1 MNNIKMANQPTAALG
16 SHHQKP
22 ETRNCKRRSRRVA
35 SALCLVAAALALSS
49 AVARAQ
55 QSGTWTA
62 DSDGN
67 WSDTT
72 KWSGG
77 LVATGATYSAIFNFD
92 IGANHTVTLDTPV
105 TIGTVIVGDT
115 GGNSL
120 WTLSTANGSVLT
132 LDNGLNIPM
141 IRAVQAGTGFR
152 CDVVIAGTNGF
163 QGPDTQD
170 GVLALG
176 ATNTYTGDTVIS
188 RNILKINADG
198 AIPSGAG
205 YGNVVMT
212 ATNKNPGNTAK
223 LDLNTF
229 SPTINGLNSVFDPVA
244 YPDFPNP
251 PLVYSAAGS
260 GSTVTLTVGAGNA
273 NGEFGGIIQN
283 GTGRSLALTKIGT
296 GTQSLTNVNVYSGPT
311 TISAGTLKYAVAG
324 SSGNSPITVAATG
337 TLKIQQAAADTTW
350 TSYSGTFNSGALVI
364 DLGSNPISSSVPPV
378 TFSFG
383 VIISATPTI
392 SITGPTIPN
401 GTYPLIY
408 YTTAVTGVGLL
419 PDSVSLPGGGFG
431 TLQDNIGTQTI
442 DLVVGGALPPN
453 IHWATGNGT
462 WDTSTFNWKNAVGGS
477 TNYFPGVPVQF
488 KDVDATGN
496 PIVTLNSSVQPAFV
510 LVNATKNYTLTGS
523 GSIDGSASLTKVGSG
538 AVTLDLTSGFTGGA
552 AISQGTVN
560 VKKAAAFG
568 NVSGMLTMLGGALD
582 NTSTGPLTL
591 LDYPQAWDGDFAFV
605 GTHDLDMGSGS
616 VTLNAARTVTVNA
629 STLRVGGS
637 FSFGTSQYNFAKA
650 GAGTLR
656 LDGAIGTRIG
666 NVTVNAGTLI
676 LGGTNTYVGDTRS
689 VAGNLIVA
697 GSLALGK
704 SRLNLLN
711 TDTGTWSF
719 STLTNVILGSLKGN
733 RPLGLTNASGAAV
746 ELRVGN
752 NNGYTSGD
760 SYFGTMSGSGSLTKV
775 GSGTWQ
781 MGGAGGQGSG
791 TYSGDTTVVA
801 GTLQI
806 GKSDVFP
813 HGAGKG
819 NFIIQSGG
827 TFDFLDRT
835 TLTFNGLFGDGTF
848 TSSDIGGLGSPNQ
861 TLTVGDGNANGS
873 FGGVIHEWPKGGK
886 IAGKISLV
894 KIGTGTQVLGGV
906 SSYSRDTIV
915 NGGTLQVD
923 GTLYDTNDIPATVTV
938 NANATLAGSGTIK
951 GPVVVNSGG
960 TIGAGAS
967 AGTLILANGLD
978 LSAGGTDAWELAALE
993 DDSNGTG
1000 GIAFDVISVTG
1011 GTLTLGGSS
1020 TLKLLF
1026 TGTATVPNGTDPFWQ
1041 TTHRW
1046 TIISAGGAASDFA
1059 AIQNGAYGAGTFAT
1073 SVEAGGI
1080 VLTFTPG
1087 MNMSIAT
1094 GPGSNLTLS
1103 YRGGT
1108 GSQFVLLQTNNV
1120 AAPLNLWKRTQT
1132 NTSPTGSFVI
1142 APGPGPQQFY
1152 RVKSE

>member
-1 MNNIKMANQPTAALG
+1 MKTAVQVDHNTSYPSNQTKRPIRFMPFAFLLFGGAL
-16 SHHQKP
+16 
-22 ETRNCKRRSRRVA
+22 
-35 SALCLVAAALALSS
+35 LLSVE
-49 AVARAQ
+49 AARAQ
-55 QSGTWTA
+55 QDGTWTA

-72 KWSGG
+72 MWLNG
-77 LVATGATYSAIFNFD
+77 LVATGATYTATFNFD
-92 IGANHTVTLDTPV
+92 ITANHTVTLDTPV
-105 TIGTVIVGDT
+105 TIGTVIFGDT

-120 WTLSTANGSVLT
+120 WTLRTLNSSVLT
-132 LDNGLNIPM
+132 MDNGVNKPK
-141 IRAVQAGTGFR
+141 IRAIQPGTGFR
-152 CDVVIAGTNGF
+152 CNVVIAGTNGF
-163 QGPDTQD
+163 RGPDTQD

-176 ATNTYTGDTVIS
+176 ATNTYTGDTEIS

-205 YGNVVMT
+205 YGNVMLLANVG
-212 ATNKNPGNTAK
+212 NPGNTSK

-229 SPTINGLNSVFDPVA
+229 SPTINGLNSDFDPVA
-244 YPDFPNP
+244 NPNYYNP
-251 PLVYSAAGS
+251 PLVYSSSAGS
-260 GSTVTLTVGAGNA
+260 AVTLTVGAGNA
-273 NGEFGGIIQN
+273 NGEFGGNIQN
-283 GTGRSLALTKIGT
+283 GSRPVGLTKIGT
-296 GTQSLTNVNVYSGPT
+296 GTQSLTNVNDYTGPT
-311 TISAGTLKYAVAG
+311 TISAGTLNYAAAG

-350 TSYSGTFNSGALVI
+350 TGYSGTFNSGTLVI
-364 DLGSNPISSSVPPV
+364 DLGSNPISTWNPPV

-383 VIISATPTI
+383 ITISATPTI
-392 SITGPTIPN
+392 TITGPTVPN
-401 GTYPLIY
+401 GTYPLIK

-442 DLVVGGALPPN
+442 DLVVGGPVPPN

-462 WDTSTFNWKNAVGGS
+462 WDTSTFNWRSAVGS
-477 TNYFPGVPVQF
+477 TNYVEGVPVQF

-496 PIVTLNSSVQPAFV
+496 PVVTLNSSVQPASV

-523 GSIDGSASLTKVGSG
+523 GSIDGSASLTKVGTG
-538 AVTLDLTSGFTGGA
+538 AVTLDLASGFTGGA

-568 NVSGMLTMLGGALD
+568 SASGALTMLGGALD
-582 NTSTGPLTL
+582 NTSAGPLTL
-591 LDYPQAWDGDFAFV
+591 LDYPQAWNGDFAFV

-637 FSFGTSQYNFAKA
+637 FSFGSQYNFAKA

-656 LDGAIGTRIG
+656 LDGAVGTMIG

-676 LGGTNTYVGDTRS
+676 LSATNSFVGDTRI
-689 VAGNLIVA
+689 VAGNLVVA
-697 GSLALGK
+697 SSNALLV
-704 SRLNLLN
+704 STLNLAP
-711 TDTGTWSF
+711 TDAGTWSF

-733 RPLGLTNASGAAV
+733 RPLGLTNASGAA
-746 ELRVGN
+746 LALYVGRKN
-752 NNGYTSGD
+752 TGTTVD
-760 SYFGTMSGSGSLTKV
+760 SYYGTLSGPGSLTKV
-775 GSGTWQ
+775 GGGTWQ
-781 MGGAGGQGSG
+781 MGGGGGQGSG
-791 TYSGDTTVVA
+791 TYSGDTTVVS
-801 GTLQI
+801 GTLQP
-806 GKSDVFP
+806 GRSDVFP

-819 NFIIQSGG
+819 NFIIESSG
-827 TFDFLDRT
+827 TFDFLDRGSF
-835 TLTFNGLFGDGTF
+835 TFNGLFGDGTIN
-848 TSSDIGGLGSPNQ
+848 TSDLGGLSSPNQ

-873 FGGVIHEWPKGGK
+873 FSGVIHEWPKGGK
-886 IAGKISLV
+886 TAGKISLV

-938 NANATLAGSGTIK
+938 NANATLAGSGIIK
-951 GPVVVNSGG
+951 GPVVVSNGG

-967 AGTLILANGLD
+967 AGLLTLWGGLD
-978 LSAGGTDAWELAALE
+978 LSAGGTDVWELAALK
-993 DDSNGTG
+993 DDSDGTAG
-1000 GIAFDVISVTG
+1000 TDFDQILMTVAAP
-1011 GTLTLGGSS
+1011 TLDGSS
-1020 TLKLLF
+1020 TLSIRF
-1026 TGTATVPNGTDPFWQ
+1026 IDAASAPDGSNPFWQ
-1041 TTHRW
+1041 STHRW
-1046 TIISAGGAASDFA
+1046 TIISAPGAASNFA
-1059 AIQNGAYGAGTFAT
+1059 VIQNGAYSAGIFTT

-1087 MNMSIAT
+1087 FNMSIAA

-1103 YRGGT
+1103 YWGGT

-1132 NTSPTGSFVI
+1132 NTSPTGSFTVT
-1142 APGPGPQQFY
+1142 PGSDPREFY
-1152 RVKSE
+1152 RVTSE